1 MLRQITRQIS
11 TKIDSRL
18 WSSLLEVF
26 FTLAKCNEPTC
37 STDCRVYKLIAA
49 LRSAMMI
56 SLQVLDEWRFCY
68 RVGVGVSLSVLITIP
83 ESN

>member
-18 WSSLLEVF
+18 WSGLLEVF
-26 FTLAKCNEPTC
+26 FTLTKCNAPSC
-37 STDCRVYKLIAA
+37 STDYRVYNLIAA

-56 SLQVLDEWRFCY
+56 SLQVLDERRF
-68 RVGVGVSLSVLITIP
+68 GTKLVLVFR
-83 ESN
+83 